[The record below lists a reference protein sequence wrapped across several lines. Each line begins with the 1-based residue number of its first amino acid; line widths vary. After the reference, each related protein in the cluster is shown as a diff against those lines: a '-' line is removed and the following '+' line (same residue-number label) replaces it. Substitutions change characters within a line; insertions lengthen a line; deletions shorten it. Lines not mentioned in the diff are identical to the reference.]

1 MSPLSILGIPYSYSV
16 ALLHRLTKRRVIL
29 SNEKVYSKPRY
40 YHAAFPE
47 GYPCE
52 RKMIKKCIEEYIS
65 HDVKRV
71 LEPACGSGR
80 LLIDLADMG
89 FEVTGYDL
97 SNEMV
102 AYSTQRLEE
111 SGAKDRVTVLKGDMI
126 TADFEEQFD
135 LAFNAINSL
144 RYIMMDED
152 YVRHFRN
159 TAASL
164 RPGGVY
170 LVHLSMAQ
178 KQWKGKDDCSWETDV
193 DGIRGKVKWGCTGV
207 DLKAGVSH
215 EYFEIDADDNGMH
228 VAFRDDH
235 DCRLLTYDDFKRL
248 VNESGRLKLEAV
260 YNEDLEPLDLST
272 EITGE
277 MGNHFFVLKVTK

>member
-1 MSPLSILGIPYSYSV
+1 M
-16 ALLHRLTKRRVIL
+16 L

-52 RKMIKKCIEEYIS
+52 KKMIKKCIEEYIS
-65 HDVKRV
+65 YDVKRV

-80 LLIDLADMG
+80 LLVALTNMG

-97 SNEMV
+97 SDEMV
-102 AYSTQRLEE
+102 AYSTQRVEK

-126 TADFEEQFD
+126 TAAFEEQFD

-144 RYIMMDED
+144 RYIMIDED

-159 TAASL
+159 TASSL
-164 RPGGVY
+164 KPGGVY

-178 KQWKGKDDCSWETDV
+178 KQWKGKDEYRWEINV
-193 DGIRGKVKWGCTGV
+193 NGIRGKVKWGCTGI
-207 DLKAGVSH
+207 DIKAGVAH
-215 EYFEIDADDNGMH
+215 EYFEIDADDNGTH
-228 VAFRDDH
+228 VAFHDDH
-235 DCRLLTYDDFKRL
+235 DCRLLTYNDFKRL
-248 VNESGRLKLEAV
+248 VNESGCFKLEAV
-260 YNEDLEPLDLST
+260 YNEGLEQFDLST

-277 MGNHFFVLKVTK
+277 MGNQFFVLRVTK

>member
-1 MSPLSILGIPYSYSV
+1 MPN
-16 ALLHRLTKRRVIL
+16 
-29 SNEKVYSKPRY
+29 NEKVYRKPRY

-52 RKMIKKCIEEYIS
+52 TKMIKKCIEEYIS
-65 HDVKRV
+65 HDVNRV
-71 LEPACGSGR
+71 LEPACGTGR
-80 LLIDLADMG
+80 LLVDIADMG

-97 SNEMV
+97 SDEMV
-102 AYSTQRLEE
+102 AYSTQRVEK
-111 SGAKDRVTVLKGDMI
+111 SGAKDKVTVLKGDMI
-126 TADFEEQFD
+126 TAAFEEQFD

-144 RYIMMDED
+144 RYLMSDKD
-152 YVRHFRN
+152 YVQHFRN

-164 RPGGVY
+164 KTGGVY

-178 KQWKGKDDCSWETDV
+178 KQWEGKDDCSWEANV
-193 DGIRGKVKWGCTGV
+193 DGIRGSVKWGCTGV

-215 EYFEIDADDNGMH
+215 EYFEIDADDNGTH

-235 DCRLLTYDDFKRL
+235 VCRLLTFDDFKRL
-248 VNESGRLKLEAV
+248 VDESECFTLEAI
-260 YNEDLEPLDLST
+260 YNEELELVDPSA

-277 MGNHFFVLKVTK
+277 MGNHFFVLRATKLSS